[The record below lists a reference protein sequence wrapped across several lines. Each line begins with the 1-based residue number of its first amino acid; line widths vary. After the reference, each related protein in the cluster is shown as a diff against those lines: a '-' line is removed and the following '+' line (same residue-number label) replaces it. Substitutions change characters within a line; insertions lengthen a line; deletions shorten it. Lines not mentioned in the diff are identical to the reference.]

1 MTPQGAG
8 RRLKKSLLS
17 IDNKMIKWY
26 NNLIKRKEVK
36 NMTVRRMVT
45 IIEEKFGADSKNAM
59 YMRILA
65 KGYYLKHGVT
75 FEECKNFYQLLLK
88 K

>member
-1 MTPQGAG
+1 M
-8 RRLKKSLLS
+8 
-17 IDNKMIKWY
+17 
-26 NNLIKRKEVK
+26 

-59 YMRILA
+59 YMRVLA

-75 FEECKNFYQLLLK
+75 FEECRNFYQLLLK
-88 K
+88 KQLTPSIKSDIIKSTKEKRRGKNDNSK

>member
-1 MTPQGAG
+1 
-8 RRLKKSLLS
+8 
-17 IDNKMIKWY
+17 MIKWY

-59 YMRILA
+59 YMRVLA

>member
-1 MTPQGAG
+1 M
-8 RRLKKSLLS
+8 
-17 IDNKMIKWY
+17 
-26 NNLIKRKEVK
+26 

-59 YMRILA
+59 YMRVLA

-75 FEECKNFYQLLLK
+75 FEECRNFYQLLLK

>member
-1 MTPQGAG
+1 M
-8 RRLKKSLLS
+8 
-17 IDNKMIKWY
+17 
-26 NNLIKRKEVK
+26 

-59 YMRILA
+59 YMRVLA

-75 FEECKNFYQLLLK
+75 FEECRNFYQLLLK
-88 K
+88 KQLTQSNKSDILTKLSLMSVQHKQLEKVEMIFDK